1 MNESGAAPAT
11 DPVPFGLQPGHRLV
25 LASASASRRA
35 VLERAGLAVAVV
47 RPAVDEEALK
57 QSLRAEKIP
66 PDEAAIA
73 LAAMKAQ
80 RISER
85 DPGALVIGGDQLLV
99 CEGAWFDKPG
109 DSAGAER
116 SLRALQGRTH
126 ELFTALVVLR
136 GGERIWQHLSV
147 SRLSMCAL
155 SPAAIASYLD
165 RAGEAIHGCVGA
177 YQVEGLGARLFTA
190 IEGDAFSIQGLPLMP
205 LLGFLRQHGA
215 LRP

>member
-1 MNESGAAPAT
+1 MNESGPAAAA
-11 DPVPFGLQPGHRLV
+11 DPVAFGLQPGHRLV
-25 LASASASRRA
+25 LASGSASRRA
-35 VLERAGLAVAVV
+35 VLERAGLAFAVV

-57 QSLRAEKIP
+57 ESLRAEKVP
-66 PDEAAIA
+66 PGEAAIA
-73 LAAMKAQ
+73 LAEMKAL

-99 CEGAWFDKPG
+99 CEGVWFDKPG
-109 DSAGAER
+109 DRAGAER
-116 SLRALQGRTH
+116 SLRALNGRMH

-147 SRLSMCAL
+147 SRLAMRAL

-165 RAGEAIHGCVGA
+165 QAGEAIYACVGA
-177 YQVEGLGARLFTA
+177 YQVEGLGPRLFTA
-190 IEGDAFSIQGLPLMP
+190 IEGDSFSIQGLPLMP

>member
-1 MNESGAAPAT
+1 MNDSEPDSTT
-11 DPVPFGLQPGHRLV
+11 DPAPFGLQPGHRLV

-35 VLERAGLAVAVV
+35 VLERAGLACAVV

-57 QSLRAEKIP
+57 ESLRAEKIP
-66 PDEAAIA
+66 PGEAAIA
-73 LAAMKAQ
+73 LAEMKAL

-85 DPGALVIGGDQLLV
+85 DPAALVIGGDQLLV

-109 DSAGAER
+109 DRAGAER
-116 SLRALQGRTH
+116 SLRALNGRAH
-126 ELFTALVVLR
+126 ELFTALVMLR

-147 SRLSMCAL
+147 SRLAMRAL

-165 RAGEAIHGCVGA
+165 QAGEAIYACVGA
-177 YQVEGLGARLFTA
+177 YQVEGLGPRLFDA